1 MSLGKVWMQAFTIHN
16 CSCMYAHNPTYLE
29 SPILDP
35 LLESL
40 LSPELTTGEWKHP
53 RNNGKKGDEG
63 GHLFLRLFYTS
74 INTCCQIFFC
84 GREWARRCPSTQR
97 EVKQGLQLP
106 EHFFLPLSTWNRGS
120 ITEEKK
126 VRSPVASIVRPSPA
140 KNSFCH
146 LLVFFSLSRSLRV

>member
-1 MSLGKVWMQAFTIHN
+1 MHN
-16 CSCMYAHNPTYLE
+16 CSCMCAHNPTYLE

-35 LLESL
+35 LVESL

-84 GREWARRCPSTQR
+84 GREWERRCPSTQR

-120 ITEEKK
+120 ITEEK
-126 VRSPVASIVRPSPA
+126 STIACCIYCPSITCE
-140 KNSFCH
+140 K
-146 LLVFFSLSRSLRV
+146 LLLSSACFFLSRSLRV